1 MYDKNA
7 NYAILLA
14 DGTVK
19 PCSMQQYFR
28 RRGREVIRVRHDV
41 VRNYSVETA
50 FTGESRVL
58 DGPQLW
64 WSMIVAKRAKLAAGR
79 AKDPSSIE
87 ELLASTYSGKFAQPF
102 PTKEEAL
109 TAHEAALKLV
119 RREVRRK
126 DKLVQPE
133 HSKML
138 SETLLGHLDY
148 WCKQG
153 WGRQAEIAHALEVTP
168 QSVNHWLNGRKQM
181 TGEQAL
187 QLLWYLVRVNR
198 NLAPLQDLLGADI
211 LWSDLSSPITA
222 KSIRS
227 KKSQDEKDNPPT
239 PPSGFGEP
247 RDSADWWKKD
257 ESSGGDV
264 PH

>member
-1 MYDKNA
+1 MTAIATRAIALRECSLLDNSQCCPWGYIFRAANS
-7 NYAILLA
+7 NYAILRK
-14 DGTVK
+14 DGTVQA
-19 PCSMQQYFR
+19 CTMQQCFR
-28 RRGREVIRVRHDV
+28 RRGPRVIRVRHDV

-64 WSMIVAKRAKLAAGR
+64 WSTIVSKRAKPVAARGN
-79 AKDPSSIE
+79 DPSSIE

-126 DKLVQPE
+126 DKLAQPE
-133 HSKML
+133 HSEML

-153 WGRQAEIAHALEVTP
+153 RGRQAKIARALEVTP
-168 QSVNHWLNGRKQM
+168 QQVSHWRNGRKQM

-187 QLLWYLVRVNR
+187 QLLWYLVRINR
-198 NLAPLQDLLGADI
+198 NLAPLRDLLGTDI
-211 LWSDLSSPITA
+211 LWSDLSSPIIVFA
-222 KSIRS
+222 GL
-227 KKSQDEKDNPPT
+227 PL
-239 PPSGFGEP
+239 
-247 RDSADWWKKD
+247 
-257 ESSGGDV
+257 
-264 PH
+264 